1 MTTYTVLPQ
10 DDSQYDVTVTDTA
23 TYTVTAQD
31 DSDLDVTITDTKA
44 VTITLQPVTISGSGG
59 VISVNG
65 LTGAPTGVVVLDTDN
80 ILEGDNNLY
89 YTDAR
94 VDAWLQSGSVTEV
107 DIGGYTL
114 TKNTDEDTLD
124 LTLENG
130 VVLQVGQEQHFYAKA
145 SEAISNGD
153 VVMFSGAQ
161 GNHLLIS
168 KADMSAQGFM
178 PSHVIGVA
186 TQDFANNQFGYVT
199 DFGKV
204 RGLDTS
210 SYSEGDILYLSPT
223 VAGAFTTTEPTPS
236 QGHAI
241 EVAAVTRSHQ
251 NHGTIFVRPTHNPD
265 TDEVAEGS
273 TNLYYTDARVQSVI
287 DTNTAGFITDY
298 DPTEADIT
306 EHQAALTIT
315 ESQISDLQN
324 YLTDY
329 TVTEGDVTQH
339 QAALTITESQ
349 ISDLTHFS
357 GSYNDLTDKDNFNT
371 ITLDGNN
378 FLTVEGNF
386 TAGGGSI
393 DASANSKFIPLNLD
407 SFSGLGGNYGNLSDM
422 FLANTWGTDGGHNV
436 ARIAATGTADDG
448 THNTQLVLHGNA
460 YNVINSWDV
469 PTANS
474 GVRKPLVLKSNQ
486 HFIDSDNSE
495 GLVAKFRHESTP
507 AFQDES
513 KILVGWRKDD
523 GTSIFGGTIATM
535 YDSGD
540 NWEFK
545 FQGMDPDND
554 STFNN
559 LTIRKDYIYSDY
571 PFKMTGYDNAGLAS
585 LSTNSSGALIWN
597 TEDTKLEVYD
607 GNNWTKMAMLGD
619 TKDIT
624 LDDNSFLTVTGN
636 FSAGGGAVD
645 LSATGKYV
653 PVNLSPLG
661 GSIGTTDW
669 FLAHTW
675 GTDGGYSVGRLVA
688 IGSSDDGS
696 HNSALVLQGSNANQ
710 IKSLDGNY
718 NHKPLEIDSD
728 KLKAP
733 ETSLVVNTTASEG
746 GVLPLKIVRNNTD
759 GGSTIN
765 DDSKVDVSFQIANGD
780 SDYDNATFIGGFS
793 AVYDTTNGNSF
804 RLYVDPNQEAT
815 NPGTNSHEMQV
826 HEDFFQISR
835 PMQFSN
841 YITSSVPPAADHNTR
856 VIYVADGN
864 QGSPCLAISD
874 GSDWRVLATVGN
886 VISIS

>member
-65 LTGAPTGVVVLDTDN
+65 LTGAPSGAVIIDTDN
-80 ILEGDNNLY
+80 IDEGTNNLY
-89 YTDAR
+89 FTDER
-94 VDAWLQSGSVTEV
+94 VDDRVNVLLQAGNGIRLDYNDEDGELEISSEQLEETVKNVSGGELTKGTPVYQSGTSGNFMAVAAADASSAAHMPAVGVLKETLADEAEGTMIIAGRIRQIDTSTFSEGDV
-107 DIGGYTL
+107 VYVAPSGGYTNVRPSSENHL
-114 TKNTDEDTLD
+114 VQNLGRVTK
-124 LTLENG
+124 
-130 VVLQVGQEQHFYAKA
+130 VGQNGEGIVYGAGR
-145 SEAISNGD
+145 SNDIPNLATGH
-153 VVMFSGAQ
+153 VFI
-161 GNHLLIS
+161 GN
-168 KADMSAQGFM
+168 G
-178 PSHVIGVA
+178 P
-186 TQDFANNQFGYVT
+186 GY
-199 DFGKV
+199 
-204 RGLDTS
+204 
-210 SYSEGDILYLSPT
+210 E
-223 VAGAFTTTEPTPS
+223 
-236 QGHAI
+236 
-241 EVAAVTRSHQ
+241 TR
-251 NHGTIFVRPTHNPD
+251 
-265 TDEVAEGS
+265 A
-273 TNLYYTDARVQSVI
+273 L
-287 DTNTAGFITDY
+287 
-298 DPTEADIT
+298 TEADISDLQNYLT
-306 EHQAALTIT
+306 DYTVTQNDVTQHQAALSIT

-324 YLTDY
+324 YLTAETNDLSSA
-329 TVTEGDVTQH
+329 VVWANVPDANITESSVTQH

-349 ISDLTHFS
+349 ISDLAHFS

-371 ITLDGNN
+371 ITLDTNS
-378 FLTVEGNF
+378 FFTVEGNF
-386 TAGGGSI
+386 SG
-393 DASANSKFIPLNLD
+393 ASVNSKFIPVNLD
-407 SFSGLGGNYGNLSDM
+407 AFSGLGGNYGNLSDM
-422 FLANTWGTDGGHNV
+422 FLANTWGTDNGHSV
-436 ARIAATGTADDG
+436 ARFVASGTADDG
-448 THNTQLVLHGNA
+448 SHNTQLILHGNA

-469 PTANS
+469 PTANA
-474 GVRKPLVLKSNQ
+474 GVRKPLVYKANQ

-495 GLVAKFRHESTP
+495 GFVAKFRHESTP
-507 AFQDES
+507 GFQDES
-513 KILVGWRKDD
+513 KLLLGWRKDD

-585 LSTNSSGALIWN
+585 LSTNTSGALIWN

-607 GNNWTKMAMLGD
+607 GDNWNKIAMLQD

-624 LDDNSFLTVTGN
+624 LDDNNFLTVRGN

-669 FLAHTW
+669 FLAHSW
-675 GTDGGYSVGRLVA
+675 GTDGGHSVGRLVA

-710 IKSLDGNY
+710 IISLDGNY

-733 ETSLVVNTTASEG
+733 ETSMVVNTTASEG
-746 GVLPLKIVRNNTD
+746 GVLPLKIIRNNTD

-815 NPGTNSHEMQV
+815 NPGSNSHEMQV

-856 VIYVADGN
+856 VIYVADGD